1 MTSKEEKI
9 MEGIKG
15 QYERYLELYYNALA
29 KNDSDGVVLWVNCMS
44 AFERAL
50 ILSKHITYYNRLVKA
65 EREWDERYRLWS
77 GTIDEEGKLREE
89 TENADTD

>member
-15 QYERYLELYYNALA
+15 QSERYLKLYYDALA
-29 KNDSDGVVLWVNCMS
+29 KNDSDGAVLWANCMS

-50 ILSKHITYYNRLVKA
+50 ILSKHIAFYNRLVKLK
-65 EREWDERYRLWS
+65 REWGDRYYLWS
-77 GTIDEEGKLREE
+77 GKGTNE
-89 TENADTD
+89 